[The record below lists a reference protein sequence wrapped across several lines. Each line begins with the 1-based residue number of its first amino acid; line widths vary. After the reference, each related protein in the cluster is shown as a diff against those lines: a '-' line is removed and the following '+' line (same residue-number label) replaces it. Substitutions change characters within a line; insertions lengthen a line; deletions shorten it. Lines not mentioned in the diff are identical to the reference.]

1 MLATRFLKPFTSP
14 LTVGRILT
22 VSRKFHL
29 SLLGKDRHSSSYK
42 SADYTADQ
50 DDIRTENNSWSPTL
64 YTDIVRIKEPFS
76 LKSKSLPS
84 NLRLSYSALYES
96 PGAKYVSVLKRFS
109 LSASVL
115 GLYGAKLFYDSPQFE
130 DIYAYITAAFFLLP
144 TLFVQFKTR
153 DYVTRIFRLYDREKP
168 QTLENLVSDEKLI
181 MEKLNFSGGKTYNE
195 LLTVG
200 KNETLRL
207 APPTNFPLIMPYRTW
222 EETLET
228 GKKRYFYVVDDIG
241 GIKMD
246 RLWGIIEH
254 NSNVNNG
261 RYIDDQI
268 QTK

>member
-1 MLATRFLKPFTSP
+1 MLVTGFLKPSLRP
-14 LTVGRILT
+14 LILGRLF
-22 VSRKFHL
+22 VASRRFHI
-29 SLLGKDRHSSSYK
+29 SLVVKGRHSSSYK
-42 SADYTADQ
+42 STDYTADQ

-64 YTDIVRIKEPFS
+64 YTDIVYIREPHS
-76 LKSKSLPS
+76 LKSRSLPS
-84 NLRLSYSALYES
+84 NLRLSYSSLYES

-130 DIYAYITAAFFLLP
+130 DIYAYITAASFLLP

-195 LLTVG
+195 LLTVS

-207 APPTNFPLIMPYRTW
+207 APPTKFPLIMPYRTW

-246 RLWGIIEH
+246 RLWGIVEH
-254 NSNVNNG
+254 NSNVDNG
-261 RYIDDQI
+261 RYIDDQVK
-268 QTK
+268 TE